1 MLQLLINALLT
12 YRLFVI
18 ITWSSQM
25 YWQVG
30 LDLSMIPE
38 FSETLLFLPLLE
50 TSFPQITTSLGMGAT
65 HLWGIDVEQIF
76 FCYEQYVYFQLY
88 RAISIFYSSHFNSSL
103 ILLYPLYYM
112 QLFLGGF
119 IVLFK
124 LLVNC
129 IAITIFSVVFN
140 TRLAYYL
147 FGGSKY
153 II

>member
-12 YRLFVI
+12 CRLFVI

-25 YWQVG
+25 NWQVG

-65 HLWGIDVEQIF
+65 HLWGIDVEQVF

-88 RAISIFYSSHFNSSL
+88 RAIFNFLLFTFQFVRYFALPL
-103 ILLYPLYYM
+103 ILHVIISGWICSIQIVS
-112 QLFLGGF
+112 QLHCHHYIQCSIQYKSSILPFW
-119 IVLFK
+119 
-124 LLVNC
+124 
-129 IAITIFSVVFN
+129 
-140 TRLAYYL
+140 
-147 FGGSKY
+147 GSKY